1 MHKERLE
8 LFSDGVFAIILTLLV
23 LDLKVPH
30 SDGLAGLREA
40 APGLLIHALTFFVV
54 GISWIAHHGTLSHAR
69 EVTSRTLLLN
79 LLYLFFVTLLPFGAR
94 IAAED
99 HWSSLGAFLLAGC
112 SALGTITLVIIQR
125 TTASDVVTLPHMIVW
140 RIRRRRLFY
149 LVAAIGLVC
158 ATLSFVSPWFGYGF
172 MLSYALGLFL
182 PSPIEAERRM
192 REKSAAARPGTA
204 A

>member
-30 SDGLAGLREA
+30 AEELAGLREA

-54 GISWIAHHGTLSHAR
+54 GMSWLAHHGTLSHAR

-79 LLYLFFVTLLPFGAR
+79 LLYLLFVTLLPFGAR

-99 HWSSLGAFLLAGC
+99 HWSSLGAFLLASC
-112 SALGTITLVIIQR
+112 SAIGTITLIGLQR
-125 TTASDVVTLPHMIVW
+125 TTASDLVTVPHMVAW
-140 RIRRRRLFY
+140 RVRRRRLFY
-149 LVAAIGLVC
+149 AIAALGLAC
-158 ATLSFVSPWFGYGF
+158 AGLSFASPRFGYAF
-172 MLSYALGLFL
+172 LSSYALGLFL
-182 PSPIEAERRM
+182 PSPIEAERKM
-192 REKSAAARPGTA
+192 RDRLRADELARA
-204 A
+204 